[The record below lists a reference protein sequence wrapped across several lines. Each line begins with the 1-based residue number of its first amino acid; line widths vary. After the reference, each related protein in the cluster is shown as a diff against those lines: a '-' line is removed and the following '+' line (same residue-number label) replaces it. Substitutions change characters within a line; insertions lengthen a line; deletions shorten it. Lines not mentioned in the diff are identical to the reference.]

1 MKPSVVSDILAVG
14 EVPSPEQLEILAKA
28 GFKSVINCQPDGE
41 VERFATSAVLKAEAT
56 RQGLGY
62 VYAPIVSRTPSDD
75 ELEVLQH
82 ALEHLPAPVY
92 AFCYSG
98 SRSAA
103 AAAYLQTSTA
113 EPDQI
118 IREYAD
124 AGFDIGGLKP
134 WLDDE
139 RKRRTGGVAKAGL
152 ASGRTAPLGSAGP
165 AGSVSPVA
173 VPLPAALALKGIVV
187 HARAAGFSGFAVAG

>member
-41 VERFATSAVLKAEAT
+41 VERFATSEALRTEAV
-56 RQGLGY
+56 RQGLAY
-62 VYAPIVSRTPSDD
+62 VYAPISSRTPSDD
-75 ELEVLQH
+75 ELA
-82 ALEHLPAPVY
+82 ALRQALGLLPAPVY

-98 SRSAA
+98 SRAA
-103 AAAYLQTSTA
+103 AAAAFLQTSAA

-118 IREYAD
+118 IKEFAE
-124 AGFDIGGLKP
+124 AGFDIASLKP
-134 WLDDE
+134 WLNDE
-139 RKRRTGGVAKAGL
+139 RKRHVSGSMKSGRV
-152 ASGRTAPLGSAGP
+152 ASGAAASSSASALPEG
-165 AGSVSPVA
+165 APVA
-173 VPLPAALALKGIVV
+173 SPLPAALALKGIVV